1 MTLDTTQTPQTAQVP
16 KTFEF
21 TNEKS
26 LGGGKKS
33 MTLNMGP
40 QHPSTHGVL
49 RLLLELDGETV
60 ISCKPYI
67 GYLHTGIEKEMETK
81 LYNKVLPLTDRM
93 DYMSPMSNN
102 LGFCL
107 SVEKLLGIEEKI
119 PDRAKWVR
127 VFGAEITRINSHL
140 VWLGTHA
147 LDLGAMSL
155 FFYTFRDR
163 ELILDM
169 YEMLSGQRMM
179 STYIR
184 IGGLMADLPKG
195 FDKTVKKFIK
205 TMYQSIDE
213 YEALLE
219 NNRIWQMRTIG
230 VGKLTAEEA
239 INCGLTGPALR
250 ASGVEYDVRK
260 AFPYS
265 DYDKFDFVAPTC
277 KEGDVYSRY
286 LVRMRELLESLKII
300 EQAID
305 GMPEGP
311 FRANVPGI
319 VLPPKSNTLSKMESL
334 IFHFK
339 IITDGFKVPR
349 GSVYVPIESGKGEI
363 GFFIDSDGTNIPNRV
378 RVRPPSFVNLSA
390 LPKMVEGSLIADVVA
405 AIGSIDIVL
414 GEIDR

>member
-1 MTLDTTQTPQTAQVP
+1 MTIETAQRP
-16 KTFEF
+16 RTFEF
-21 TNEKS
+21 SDEID
-26 LGGGKKS
+26 LGDGKKT

-49 RLLLELDGETV
+49 RLVLEMDGETV
-60 ISCKPYI
+60 IKCRPVI

-81 LYNKVLPLTDRM
+81 LYYKVLPMTDRM
-93 DYMSPMSNN
+93 DYMSPMNNN

-107 SVEKLLGIEEKI
+107 AVEKLLDIENEI
-119 PDRAKWVR
+119 PNRVKWIR
-127 VFGAEITRINSHL
+127 VFCAEITRINSHL

-205 TMYQSIDE
+205 VLARSIDE
-213 YEALLE
+213 YEALLA

-230 VGKLTAEEA
+230 VGKLSAEEA

-250 ASGVEYDVRK
+250 ASGVRYDVRK

-265 DYDKFDFVAPTC
+265 DYDKFDFIAPIC
-277 KEGDVYSRY
+277 EEGDVYSRY
-286 LVRMRELLESLKII
+286 LVRMRELRESLKII

-311 FRANVPGI
+311 YRAHVPGV

-334 IFHFK
+334 IYHFK

-349 GSVYVPIESGKGEI
+349 GSVYVPLESGKGEI

-390 LPKMVEGSLIADVVA
+390 LPKMVEGRLIADAVA

>member
-1 MTLDTTQTPQTAQVP
+1 
-16 KTFEF
+16 
-21 TNEKS
+21 
-26 LGGGKKS
+26 

-49 RLLLELDGETV
+49 RLVLELDGETV
-60 ISCKPYI
+60 ISCKPI
-67 GYLHTGIEKEMETK
+67 LGYLHTGIEKEMETK
-81 LYNKVLPLTDRM
+81 LYYKVIPMTDRM

-107 SVEKLLGIEEKI
+107 AVEKLLGIEEEI
-119 PDRAKWVR
+119 PARAKWVR
-127 VFGAEITRINSHL
+127 VLMAEMTRINSHL

-147 LDLGAMSL
+147 LDLGAMSM

-179 STYIR
+179 ASYFR
-184 IGGLMADLPKG
+184 IGGLMLDVPKG
-195 FDKTVKKFIK
+195 FDKAVRRFVKS
-205 TMYQSIDE
+205 QSKHFDE
-213 YEALLE
+213 FEDLLN
-219 NNRIWQMRTIG
+219 NNRIWQMRTMG
-230 VGKLTAEEA
+230 VAQISAEDA
-239 INCGLTGPALR
+239 INCGLTGPSLR
-250 ASGVEYDVRK
+250 GSGVKYDVRK

-265 DYDKFDFVAPTC
+265 DYDKFDFQVPVGKT
-277 KEGDVYSRY
+277 GDVYSRY
-286 LVRMRELLESLKII
+286 LVRMYEMRESLKIAT
-300 EQAID
+300 QAID
-305 GMPEGP
+305 GLPEGSHI
-311 FRANVPGI
+311 AHVPGV
-319 VLPPKSNTLSKMESL
+319 VLPPRQDMLGKMESL

-349 GSVYVPIESGKGEI
+349 GSVYVPVESGKGEM

-390 LPKMVEGSLIADVVA
+390 LARLVEGRMLADVVA

-414 GEIDR
+414 GEVDR